1 MRDLSCYLSSFSV
14 HAFAVALITAAG
26 VLETPDFAVTSG
38 GVSITGSTA
47 EVAVDTRSDF
57 RETLPPKTEASAD
70 PFRVP
75 VTDAASS
82 AANRQP
88 PESAA
93 VSAPRKPRRPTA
105 GSPQALIETIVI
117 PHEGLLERIGE
128 ESAEES
134 QQVAENQPTV
144 RKDEDSDQEG
154 SRRGAETAE
163 EVDFENEAVPVDV
176 EKTAP
181 RKDSASSAPLHENPQ
196 SSKSDSREVAK
207 PAKEKQEADREAESS
222 PKESSK
228 ADSSTESQKKTSSKN
243 SQAAP
248 SANESSGA
256 KVDQL
261 PQKLP
266 SNPSPDYPLE
276 AWQKRQEGLV
286 YLLVRV
292 TAGGRAE
299 RVRVYRSSGF
309 ALLDSAAKKAV
320 GSWKFRPA
328 SRAGEAVASPVV
340 VPVRFQIQRQ

>member
-14 HAFAVALITAAG
+14 HAFAVALITTAG
-26 VLETPDFAVTSG
+26 VIEAPDFAVTSG
-38 GVSITGSTA
+38 GVSINGSTA

-57 RETLPPKTEASAD
+57 QETLPPRTEAAAD

-75 VTDAASS
+75 VTDVASS
-82 AANRQP
+82 SATRQP
-88 PESAA
+88 PEPAA
-93 VSAPRKPRRPTA
+93 VSTPKKPQRSTA

-134 QQVAENQPTV
+134 QQVAENQPAAQ
-144 RKDEDSDQEG
+144 DEDS
-154 SRRGAETAE
+154 RRDAKTAE
-163 EVDFENEAVPVDV
+163 DVASENEAVPVNV

-181 RKDSASSAPLHENPQ
+181 RKVSASTASLRENPQ
-196 SSKSDSREVAK
+196 ASKSDSREVAK
-207 PAKEKQEADREAESS
+207 TAKEKQEADKPAESS
-222 PKESSK
+222 PKEP
-228 ADSSTESQKKTSSKN
+228 ATETPKKTSSKN

-248 SANESSGA
+248 STNESSGA

-276 AWQKRQEGLV
+276 AWQNRQEGLV

-299 RVRVYRSSGF
+299 SVRVYRSSGF

-328 SRAGEAVASPVV
+328 SCAGKAVSSPVV

>member
-14 HAFAVALITAAG
+14 HAFAVALITTAG
-26 VLETPDFAVTSG
+26 VIEAPNFAVTSG
-38 GVSITGSTA
+38 GVSINGSTA
-47 EVAVDTRSDF
+47 DVSVDTRSDF
-57 RETLPPKTEASAD
+57 QETLSPKAKASAD
-70 PFRVP
+70 PFHVP
-75 VTDAASS
+75 VTNVAAS

-93 VSAPRKPRRPTA
+93 VPAPAPKSRRSTA
-105 GSPQALIETIVI
+105 GSHQVLIETIVI

-128 ESAEES
+128 TSPQET
-134 QQVAENQPTV
+134 QQVVENQSAMP
-144 RKDEDSDQEG
+144 KSDSSGDG
-154 SRRGAETAE
+154 SRRVAETAE
-163 EVDFENEAVPVDV
+163 ELDSENEVAAVDV

-181 RKDSASSAPLHENPQ
+181 QKVSVALRENLQ
-196 SSKSDSREVAK
+196 ASKSDSRKV
-207 PAKEKQEADREAESS
+207 AKEKQDAADELAVTSPEESATNS
-222 PKESSK
+222 
-228 ADSSTESQKKTSSKN
+228 ATETLKKTSPKN

-248 SANESSGA
+248 SANEPSGA

-292 TAGGRAE
+292 TAAGRAE
-299 RVRVYRSSGF
+299 SVRVYRSSGF
-309 ALLDSAAKKAV
+309 TLLDSAAKKAV
-320 GSWKFRPA
+320 GGWRFRPA
-328 SRAGEAVASPVV
+328 SRAGKAVASPVV